1 MIMSYKTDLENVL
14 NLDTPN
20 FKMKS
25 GISDFLNTG
34 TYMVEGEEID
44 LELDLAE
51 EATDLDLDII
61 DLTGNEDFA
70 DDWLL
75 DYE

>member
-61 DLTGNEDFA
+61 DLTGNEDFE

>member
-1 MIMSYKTDLENVL
+1 MSYKTDLENVL

-61 DLTGNEDFA
+61 DLTGNEDFE